1 MERAMSGTVFLNA
14 TLIDG
19 TGSDPLE
26 RAAMYVVGD
35 RLAAVG
41 SVDDVRSAAAD
52 DSATEVDL
60 DGKFVMP
67 GMIDCHFHGVY
78 EEVSCYEDYDLR
90 RPIEESAIYHAKNAQ
105 TILEAGFTSARE
117 TGSRGLVSVSTSKLI
132 RQGVLSGPRLVP
144 GGRILSST
152 GGLTDA
158 YGHWVRNEDSL
169 GQVVDGE
176 LALRKAVREQIKYG
190 TKCIKVEASGTGIST
205 YAGSSKQ
212 TMSEE
217 EMAAVV
223 HEARRNGVR
232 VACHAQGT
240 ESIKN
245 AVRAG
250 VTTVEHGS
258 FLDEEGVKLM
268 LDHETILTPTIAVL
282 YLYINKGPE
291 VGVPDWVVEKF
302 KGDFEAHVESFK
314 MAAEAGIP
322 MVVGSDSGH
331 AFNPQHG
338 IALELEMMVTYGY
351 SPMQAIQ
358 AATATGAKAAG
369 MSRSV
374 GTLEAGKLADFLVL
388 DADPLADISMLQ
400 DPSKMSAV
408 YQGGVQKGGYTHTS
422 RRQNGLQFVTAVS
435 THDHGAALLGGEC
448 MIPYEDEI

>member
-1 MERAMSGTVFLNA
+1 MSGTLFLNA
-14 TLIDG
+14 TIIDG
-19 TGSDPLE
+19 TDRDPLE
-26 RAAMYVVGD
+26 GAAMYVADERIVSVG
-35 RLAAVG
+35 AV
-41 SVDDVRSAAAD
+41 DEVRSAAREGGAK
-52 DSATEVDL
+52 EVDL

-90 RPIEESAIYHAKNAQ
+90 RPIEESAIHHAKNAQ

-117 TGSRGLVSVSTSKLI
+117 VGSRGLVSVSTSKLI
-132 RQGVLSGPRLVP
+132 REGVLRGPRLVP

-169 GQVVDGE
+169 GYVVDGE
-176 LALRKAVREQIKYG
+176 LAMRKAVREQIKYG

-217 EMAAVV
+217 EISAVV

-250 VTTVEHGS
+250 VTTIEHGS

-268 LDHETILTPTIAVL
+268 LEQGTILTPTIAVL

-291 VGVPDWVVEKF
+291 VGVPAWVVEKF
-302 KGDFEAHVESFK
+302 KGDFDAHVESFK

-338 IALELEMMVTYGY
+338 IALELEMMVTYGFT
-351 SPMQAIQ
+351 PLQAIQ
-358 AATATGAKAAG
+358 AATANGAVATGL
-369 MSRSV
+369 SRSV
-374 GTLEAGKLADFLVL
+374 GTIEAGKLADFLVL
-388 DADPLADISMLQ
+388 DADPLQDISLLQ
-400 DPSKMSAV
+400 DPSRMAAV
-408 YQGGVQKGGYTHTS
+408 YQGGVQKGGYTHAP
-422 RRQNGLQFVTAVS
+422 RRQNALEFVTAVNS
-435 THDHGAALLGGEC
+435 DEHEHAAFGGEC
-448 MIPYEDEI
+448 MIPYEDLD

>member
-1 MERAMSGTVFLNA
+1 MQTSRLFLNA
-14 TLIDG
+14 TVIDG
-19 TGSDPLE
+19 TGRQPME
-26 RAAMYVVGD
+26 RGAICVSPDGRIAAIDGID
-35 RLAAVG
+35 K
-41 SVDDVRSAAAD
+41 VRAKIGASEYD
-52 DSATEVDL
+52 EMDL

-117 TGSRGLVSVSTSKLI
+117 VGSRGLVSVSTSKLI
-132 RQGVLSGPRLVP
+132 EKGILRGPRLVP
-144 GGRILSST
+144 GGRILSTT

-158 YGHWVRNEDSL
+158 YGHWVDNADSL
-169 GQVVDGE
+169 GHVVDGE
-176 LALRKAVREQIKYG
+176 LELRKAAREQIKYG

-205 YAGSSKQ
+205 YAGSHKQ
-212 TMSEE
+212 TMTEE
-217 EMAAVV
+217 EMKAVV
-223 HEARRNGVR
+223 HEARRNGIR

-268 LDHETILTPTIAVL
+268 LDHGTILTPTISVL

-302 KGDFEAHVESFK
+302 KGDFGAHIESFK
-314 MAAEAGIP
+314 MAIEAGIP

-331 AFNPQHG
+331 AFNPQNG
-338 IALELEMMVTYGY
+338 IALELEMMVDYGY
-351 SPMQAIQ
+351 SPMAALQ
-358 AATATGAKAAG
+358 AATAVGAKAAG
-369 MSRSV
+369 LSRSV
-374 GTLEAGKLADFLVL
+374 GTLEEAKLADFLVL
-388 DADPLADISMLQ
+388 DGDPLADIAILQ
-400 DPSKMSAV
+400 DPRMMPAV
-408 YQGGVQKGGYTHTS
+408 YQGGVKKGGYTFNHGGD
-422 RRQNGLQFVTAVS
+422 GLQFMTAS
-435 THDHGAALLGGEC
+435 ASGEHEHAPFGGEC
-448 MIPYEDEI
+448 MIPYEDDF